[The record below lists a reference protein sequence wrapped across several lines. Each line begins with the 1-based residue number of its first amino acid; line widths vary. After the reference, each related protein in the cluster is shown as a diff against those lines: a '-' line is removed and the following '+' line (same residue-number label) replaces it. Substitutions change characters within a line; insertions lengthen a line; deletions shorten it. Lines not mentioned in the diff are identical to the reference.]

1 MTRMDTNAN
10 TISTQRIDTT
20 QNNHYWSYPLQPQH
34 SQMSISAEFP
44 NNLNNINNLN
54 NLNVNLNDI
63 NQDDSALFGIDD
75 YYNENDNNNN
85 LDDIINPLF
94 QQIQQNPGM
103 TIDTLILN
111 LSSVINN
118 EK

>member
-1 MTRMDTNAN
+1 M
-10 TISTQRIDTT
+10 
-20 QNNHYWSYPLQPQH
+20 QPQH

-54 NLNVNLNDI
+54 NLNVNINDL

-75 YYNENDNNNN
+75 YYNDNDNNNN
-85 LDDIINPLF
+85 YDDIINPLF
-94 QQIQQNPGM
+94 QQLQQNPGM